1 MQDLT
6 LRFCPEGAAEE
17 HSLHVPDITTALVVA
32 QINADDGSA
41 EIREGERLVATLEK
55 RGHSQAPFWV
65 VS

>member
-6 LRFCPEGAAEE
+6 VRFCLEGAAAK

-41 EIREGERLVATLEK
+41 EIREGERLVAKLEK
-55 RGHSQAPFWV
+55 RGQSQAPFWV
-65 VS
+65 VG